1 MKNFSGVCQAAGAD
15 KPLRAF
21 FIWITNIVT
30 LHYTMALK
38 SPRTAMIL
46 TIVIIV
52 VTFLVVVS
60 VMLAHWPKD
69 ISVNENDQIKLSTY
83 IGKPQLIPVDE
94 ISITEMPEGMLN
106 HLIRTNGMSL
116 GKINYGHFKNTKT
129 GQKMFLYLTGK
140 ESKICF
146 TYNGVLYV
154 VDDWRQ

>member
-1 MKNFSGVCQAAGAD
+1 
-15 KPLRAF
+15 
-21 FIWITNIVT
+21 
-30 LHYTMALK
+30 MALK

-46 TIVIIV
+46 TIVFIA
-52 VTFLVVVS
+52 VTFLVVVG
-60 VMLAHWPKD
+60 VMLAYWPKG
-69 ISVNENDQIKLSTY
+69 ISVNENGKIQLSTY

-94 ISITEMPEGMLN
+94 IAITEMPEGMLS

-129 GQKMFLYLTGK
+129 GQKMFLCLTGK

-146 TYNGVLYV
+146 IYNGELYV

>member
-1 MKNFSGVCQAAGAD
+1 
-15 KPLRAF
+15 
-21 FIWITNIVT
+21 
-30 LHYTMALK
+30 MALK

-46 TIVIIV
+46 TLVIIA
-52 VTFLVVVS
+52 VTFLVVVG
-60 VMLAHWPKD
+60 VMLAYWPKG
-69 ISVNENDQIKLSTY
+69 ISVNENDTIQLSTY
-83 IGKPQLIPVDE
+83 IGKPQLIPVDG
-94 ISITEMPEGMLN
+94 ISITEMPEGLLN

-146 TYNGVLYV
+146 TYNGELYV

>member
-1 MKNFSGVCQAAGAD
+1 
-15 KPLRAF
+15 
-21 FIWITNIVT
+21 
-30 LHYTMALK
+30 MAPK
-38 SPRTAMIL
+38 SPRTAMIV
-46 TIVIIV
+46 TIVIIAA
-52 VTFLVVVS
+52 TFLVVVG
-60 VMLAHWPKD
+60 MLLAYWPKC
-69 ISVNENDQIKLSTY
+69 ISVYENDQIQLSTY

-94 ISITEMPEGMLN
+94 ISITEMPEGLLN

-146 TYNGVLYV
+146 TYNGELYV

>member
-1 MKNFSGVCQAAGAD
+1 
-15 KPLRAF
+15 
-21 FIWITNIVT
+21 
-30 LHYTMALK
+30 MALK

-46 TIVIIV
+46 TIIIIAV
-52 VTFLVVVS
+52 SFFVVVG
-60 VMLAHWPKD
+60 VMLTYWPKG
-69 ISVNENDQIKLSTY
+69 ISVNENGKIQLSTY
-83 IGKPQLIPVDE
+83 IGKPQLIPVDG
-94 ISITEMPEGMLN
+94 ISINEMPEGLLK

-146 TYNGVLYV
+146 TYNGELYV